1 MSKKKIIIIGG
12 AAVAVIAIVV
22 TLLLVFSKDAS
33 YRVIKVFDMEGVAT
47 VTREGVGDLE
57 AYEGMTLESGDKLS
71 VDANSSL
78 VLLMDEDKYGYV
90 EENSILVMI
99 AEGDTRDSKTTIE
112 LERGAITCHVDGKLN
127 SSSSYEVH
135 TQNSVM
141 AVRGTVFRVEFCGS
155 EQLSGRDFSTG
166 VPANI
171 QNQYNSGK
179 LSNGFTRT
187 TVFEGTVSSTLINV
201 DGTTGKT
208 VILDEG
214 QECWIGSNPSEN
226 FFLLEDTNIYS
237 GSLPKIAVKALK
249 TIAEEQGVV
258 LSMNNTEINNLLNQI
273 ESQQTYEVY
282 FYANGRLFGRQTVD
296 AGSILKTPQLN
307 PTEKGYWNIDLTKTI
322 NADTEVY
329 WVAQ

>member
-1 MSKKKIIIIGG
+1 MSKKKIMIIGG

-22 TLLLVFSKDAS
+22 TLLLVLPKDAS
-33 YRVIKVFDMEGVAT
+33 YRVIKVLEMEGAAT

-71 VDANSSL
+71 VNANSNL

-90 EENSILVMI
+90 EENSVLVMV

-127 SSSSYEVH
+127 SSSSYEVQ

-141 AVRGTVFRVEFCGS
+141 AVRGTVFRVEFCGP
-155 EQLSGRDFSTG
+155 EQLNGRDLSSG
-166 VPANI
+166 MPANI
-171 QNQYNSGK
+171 QNQYDSGK

-187 TVFEGTVSSTLINV
+187 TVFEGTVTTTLMNI

-214 QECWIGSNPSEN
+214 KECWIGSNPAEN
-226 FFLLEDTNIYS
+226 FFLQEGTNIYS
-237 GSLPKIAVKALK
+237 GSLPKK
-249 TIAEEQGVV
+249 TVEKLLSIAENYNVV
-258 LSMNNTEINNLLNQI
+258 LAINNGELNNLINQMSS
-273 ESQQTYEVY
+273 ETTYEVY
-282 FYANGRLFGRQTVD
+282 FYANGKLFGRQTVD
-296 AGSILKTPQLN
+296 AGSILQLPQLN
-307 PTEKGYWNIDLTKTI
+307 PTEKGYWNIDITKTI
-322 NADTEVY
+322 NDNTEVY